1 MQSLIVDILT
11 FSKKP
16 KLKVGN
22 IVKEIA
28 TDDGHYKY
36 SKDVFVK
43 KIEKQ
48 NNKYKVYV
56 GE

>member
-1 MQSLIVDILT
+1 MQSLIVDILI

-22 IVKEIA
+22 IVKEIT

-36 SKDVFVK
+36 SKDIFVK
-43 KIEKQ
+43 RIKKQ
-48 NNKYKVYV
+48 KNKYKVYV